1 MLAGHRMVAR
11 RLVGATPE
19 GKAASNPGPP
29 DVGRDEVHGREHPN
43 RRRDAEMN
51 EQLNNEQITVIGAGT
66 HIKGE
71 MTFDRTA
78 RILGSFEGKISSNG
92 EIQIGETAKC
102 KAAIDGEV
110 VRIDG
115 TVEGDVVARECVH
128 LSDSARMTGDVVAS
142 KMIVAEGANFLG
154 HCRVGP
160 DAVKNMEPRASRS
173 VEKAEGPQ
181 VETRPVD
188 MARSKLADAQ
198 ARLARMGSEAET
210 VASGDEAAA

>member
-1 MLAGHRMVAR
+1 
-11 RLVGATPE
+11 
-19 GKAASNPGPP
+19 
-29 DVGRDEVHGREHPN
+29 
-43 RRRDAEMN
+43 MN
-51 EQLNNEQITVIGAGT
+51 ENMNNEQITVIGAGT

-78 RILGSFEGKISSNG
+78 RILGSFEGKITSNG

-102 KAAIDGEV
+102 KAAIEGEV
-110 VRIDG
+110 VRVDG
-115 TVEGDVVARECVH
+115 TVEGDVIARECVH
-128 LSDSARMTGDVVAS
+128 LSNTAKMTGDVIAS

-160 DAVKNMEPRASRS
+160 DAVKNAEPRASRS
-173 VEKAEGPQ
+173 VEKTTAQ

-198 ARLARMGSEAET
+198 ARLARMGEAET
-210 VASGDEAAA
+210 VAAGDEAAA

>member
-1 MLAGHRMVAR
+1 
-11 RLVGATPE
+11 
-19 GKAASNPGPP
+19 
-29 DVGRDEVHGREHPN
+29 
-43 RRRDAEMN
+43 MN
-51 EQLNNEQITVIGAGT
+51 EHTNNEQITVIGAGT

-92 EIQIGETAKC
+92 EIQIGESAKC
-102 KAAIDGEV
+102 KAAIEGEV

-128 LSDSARMTGDVVAS
+128 LSNTARMTGDVVAS

-160 DAVKNMEPRASRS
+160 EAVKDAEPRASRS
-173 VEKAEGPQ
+173 VEKTQAQ

-198 ARLARMGSEAET
+198 ARLARMGTEAEA
-210 VASGDEAAA
+210 VPAGDEAAA

>member
-1 MLAGHRMVAR
+1 
-11 RLVGATPE
+11 
-19 GKAASNPGPP
+19 
-29 DVGRDEVHGREHPN
+29 
-43 RRRDAEMN
+43 MN

-92 EIQIGETAKC
+92 EIQIGESAKC

-110 VRIDG
+110 IRIDG
-115 TVEGDVVARECVH
+115 TVEGDIVARECLH
-128 LSDSARMTGDVVAS
+128 LSDSAKMTGDVVAS

-160 DAVKNMEPRASRS
+160 DAVKDMEPRASRS
-173 VEKAEGPQ
+173 VEKSTAQ

-198 ARLARMGSEAET
+198 ARLARMGEPET
-210 VASGDEAAA
+210 AGAASGDEAAA